1 MHDIKRLFKRSDFPF
16 ILRYQSL
23 RDILM
28 DHDLAALGDAFVNF
42 IYSLALSFRSG
53 KPVGEKLDNETLAS
67 ALREAGLRKI
77 LPFRM
82 DKHKMANAAEAL
94 IVYAWLRGV
103 MSIGDI
109 LKIIEGSEDIR
120 DSWRILLQR
129 IAEEIKLLWT

>member
-1 MHDIKRLFKRSDFPF
+1 MHDIKRLFKCSDFPF
-16 ILRYQSL
+16 VLEYQSL
-23 RDILM
+23 KDILI

-82 DKHKMANAAEAL
+82 DRHEMANAAEAL

-103 MSIGDI
+103 MSMGDI
-109 LKIIEGSEDIR
+109 LRIIERSDDIR
-120 DSWRILLQR
+120 TSWSVLLR
-129 IAEEIKLLWT
+129 KIVEEIRLLWA